1 MWLFLV
7 LPFHGFSIPICWLVQ
22 GFETFPTLPTK
33 PSEIVFFTA
42 VTAFENGNN
51 GKFETFCWGDRI
63 LLWYRLVL
71 ILPTF
76 NRVFFSLE
84 DMLFQTFIFR
94 STRPWLGSMRS
105 LLSLLNHWFCCKFTF
120 LEYLLFSQK
129 KWIRERGGAKLED
142 FHKIMTNLPPDFF
155 LFSLDK
161 SYLVQPL
168 RIVGI
173 CVVLCVYFVTLSILL
188 FLSLVLFCI
197 SPKNIVPFNFEVRF
211 RLSRLDFFRDT
222 FFCESEKRRLLL
234 VHKILLDCSAGL
246 ADDRVCGFCGEDF
259 ELNTES
265 LSWR

>member
-7 LPFHGFSIPICWLVQ
+7 LPFHGFSIPFCWLVQ

-33 PSEIVFFTA
+33 PSEIVFYGSHGFWKRKQRKIRDVLLGGQDSFVIPAGTDFTH
-42 VTAFENGNN
+42 FWS
-51 GKFETFCWGDRI
+51 C
-63 LLWYRLVL
+63 
-71 ILPTF
+71 
-76 NRVFFSLE
+76 FFSLE

-94 STRPWLGSMRS
+94 STQPWLGSMRS

-120 LEYLLFSQK
+120 LAYLLFSQK
-129 KWIRERGGAKLED
+129 KWIRVRGGAKLED
-142 FHKIMTNLPPDFF
+142 FHKILSNLPPDFF

-188 FLSLVLFCI
+188 SLSLVLFCI
-197 SPKNIVPFNFEVRF
+197 SPKNIVPFIFEVRF

-222 FFCESEKRRLLL
+222 FLRKRKAEITFSTQNL
-234 VHKILLDCSAGL
+234 AGP
-246 ADDRVCGFCGEDF
+246 
-259 ELNTES
+259 
-265 LSWR
+265 

>member
-7 LPFHGFSIPICWLVQ
+7 LPFHGFSIPFCWLVQ

-33 PSEIVFFTA
+33 PSEILFFTA

-63 LLWYRLVL
+63 LLWYLLVL

-76 NRVFFSLE
+76 DRVFFSLE

-105 LLSLLNHWFCCKFTF
+105 LLSLLNHWFCCNFTF
-120 LEYLLFSQK
+120 LAYLLFSQK
-129 KWIRERGGAKLED
+129 NEFEFAEEQNR
-142 FHKIMTNLPPDFF
+142 KIFIKPCPICLRTSF

-188 FLSLVLFCI
+188 ALSSIDLY
-197 SPKNIVPFNFEVRF
+197 
-211 RLSRLDFFRDT
+211 LS
-222 FFCESEKRRLLL
+222 
-234 VHKILLDCSAGL
+234 
-246 ADDRVCGFCGEDF
+246 
-259 ELNTES
+259 
-265 LSWR
+265 